1 MESDLL
7 KARALCRRYF
17 DATATEAEERELRA
31 LLAALPRE
39 ALDDELRSAAVMMG
53 GFEALARETL
63 PGRPA
68 AKEGAQ
74 AAQAPFTAGKAPL
87 TAGKAGA
94 ADRAVRIPSAVGKL
108 PADSATDSSADTPHR
123 TTAAPHRPHRRWN
136 LLLGTGAGIA
146 AALLV
151 GLFFLTRGTVY
162 GYIDGRPVTDP
173 AEAMCATAY
182 FQPLE
187 ELSRS
192 FDIAD
197 RLLEAAEKRCGA
209 HPEQQ

>member
-7 KARALCRRYF
+7 KARALCRRYL
-17 DATATEAEERELRA
+17 DATTSDAEERELRE
-31 LLAALPRE
+31 LLASLPRK
-39 ALDDELRSAAVMMG
+39 AMDRELRSVAAMTG

-63 PGRPA
+63 PRRTARNTAPEETA
-68 AKEGAQ
+68 EK
-74 AAQAPFTAGKAPL
+74 AAQEKKA
-87 TAGKAGA
+87 AAGA
-94 ADRAVRIPSAVGKL
+94 PTPVAD
-108 PADSATDSSADTPHR
+108 TSADTSVGIPVG
-123 TTAAPHRPHRRWN
+123 TARRLAASARQPHRRWN

-197 RLLEAAEKRCGA
+197 RLLEAAGKGNTA
-209 HPEQQ
+209 KQQ

>member
-39 ALDDELRSAAVMMG
+39 ALDGELRSAAVMMG
-53 GFEALARETL
+53 GFEALACETQ

-74 AAQAPFTAGKAPL
+74 AAQAAQALL

-108 PADSATDSSADTPHR
+108 PADSASDSSADTPHR
-123 TTAAPHRPHRRWN
+123 TTAAPHRRWN

-173 AEAMCATAY
+173 AEAMCATVY

-197 RLLEAAEKRCGA
+197 RLLEAAEKGHDTRS
-209 HPEQQ
+209 EQR

>member
-39 ALDDELRSAAVMMG
+39 TLDGELRSAAVMMG
-53 GFEALARETL
+53 GFEALARVTL
-63 PGRPA
+63 PDRPA
-68 AKEGAQ
+68 AKERAQ
-74 AAQAPFTAGKAPL
+74 AAEAPFTAGKAD
-87 TAGKAGA
+87 A

-108 PADSATDSSADTPHR
+108 PDDSAADSSADTPHQ

-173 AEAMCATAY
+173 AEAMCATVY

-197 RLLEAAEKRCGA
+197 RLLEAAEKGRGTRS
-209 HPEQQ
+209 EQR

>member
-7 KARALCRRYF
+7 KARALCRRYL
-17 DATATEAEERELRA
+17 DATASDAEERELRA
-31 LLAALPRE
+31 LLASLPRE
-39 ALDDELRSAAVMMG
+39 AMDRELRSVAAMTG

-63 PGRPA
+63 HGRTA
-68 AKEGAQ
+68 AKARAQ
-74 AAQAPFTAGKAPL
+74 AAQAPL

-94 ADRAVRIPSAVGKL
+94 ADRAVRLPATGKL
-108 PADSATDSSADTPHR
+108 PADSVSDSSADTPHR
-123 TTAAPHRPHRRWN
+123 TTATPHRPHRHWN

-173 AEAMCATAY
+173 AEAMCATVY

-197 RLLEAAEKRCGA
+197 RLLEAAEKGRGTRS
-209 HPEQQ
+209 EQR

>member
-17 DATATEAEERELRA
+17 DATATDAEERELRA

-39 ALDDELRSAAVMMG
+39 ALDGELRSAAVMMG

-74 AAQAPFTAGKAPL
+74 AAQAPL

-94 ADRAVRIPSAVGKL
+94 ANRAVRLPAAGKL
-108 PADSATDSSADTPHR
+108 PADSVSDSSADTPHR
-123 TTAAPHRPHRRWN
+123 TTATPHRPHRRWN

-173 AEAMCATAY
+173 AEAMCATVY

-197 RLLEAAEKRCGA
+197 RLLEAAEKGRGTRS
-209 HPEQQ
+209 EQR

>member
-1 MESDLL
+1 MEPDLL

-17 DATATEAEERELRA
+17 DATATDAEERELRA

-39 ALDDELRSAAVMMG
+39 ALDGELRSAAVMMG

-68 AKEGAQ
+68 AKVRAQ
-74 AAQAPFTAGKAPL
+74 AAQAPL

-94 ADRAVRIPSAVGKL
+94 ADRAVRLPAAGKL
-108 PADSATDSSADTPHR
+108 PADSASDSSADTPHR
-123 TTAAPHRPHRRWN
+123 TTATPHRPHRRWN

-173 AEAMCATAY
+173 AEAMCATVY

-197 RLLEAAEKRCGA
+197 RLLEAAEKSRDTRS
-209 HPEQQ
+209 EQR

>member
-39 ALDDELRSAAVMMG
+39 ALDGELRSAAVMMG

-68 AKEGAQ
+68 AKARAQ
-74 AAQAPFTAGKAPL
+74 AAEAPLTAGKALL

-94 ADRAVRIPSAVGKL
+94 ADRAVRLPAAGKL
-108 PADSATDSSADTPHR
+108 PADSVSDSSADTPHR
-123 TTAAPHRPHRRWN
+123 TTATPHRPHRRWN

-173 AEAMCATAY
+173 AEAMCATVY

-197 RLLEAAEKRCGA
+197 RLLEAAEKGRDTRS
-209 HPEQQ
+209 EQR

>member
-17 DATATEAEERELRA
+17 VATATEAEERELRA

-39 ALDDELRSAAVMMG
+39 ALDGELRSAAVMMG

-74 AAQAPFTAGKAPL
+74 AAQAPL

-94 ADRAVRIPSAVGKL
+94 ADRAVRLPAVGKL
-108 PADSATDSSADTPHR
+108 PADSASDSSADTPYR
-123 TTAAPHRPHRRWN
+123 TTATPHRPHRRWN

-173 AEAMCATAY
+173 AEAMCATVY

-197 RLLEAAEKRCGA
+197 RLLEAAEKSRNTRS
-209 HPEQQ
+209 EQR

>member
-7 KARALCRRYF
+7 KARALSRRYF

-39 ALDDELRSAAVMMG
+39 ALDGELRSAAVMMG

-68 AKEGAQ
+68 AKARAQ
-74 AAQAPFTAGKAPL
+74 AAQAPL

-94 ADRAVRIPSAVGKL
+94 ADRAVRLPAAGKL
-108 PADSATDSSADTPHR
+108 PADSVSDSSADTPYR

-173 AEAMCATAY
+173 AEAMCATVY

-197 RLLEAAEKRCGA
+197 RLLEAAEKGHDTRS
-209 HPEQQ
+209 EQR

>member
-7 KARALCRRYF
+7 KARALSRRYF
-17 DATATEAEERELRA
+17 YATATEAEERELRA

-39 ALDDELRSAAVMMG
+39 ALDGELRSAAVMMG

-68 AKEGAQ
+68 AKARAQ
-74 AAQAPFTAGKAPL
+74 AAQAPL

-94 ADRAVRIPSAVGKL
+94 ADRAVRLPAAGKL
-108 PADSATDSSADTPHR
+108 PADSVSDSSADTPYR

-173 AEAMCATAY
+173 AEAMCATVY

-197 RLLEAAEKRCGA
+197 RLLEAAEKSRDTRS
-209 HPEQQ
+209 EQR

>member
-39 ALDDELRSAAVMMG
+39 ALDGELRSAAVMMG
-53 GFEALARETL
+53 GIEALARETL

-74 AAQAPFTAGKAPL
+74 AAQAPL

-94 ADRAVRIPSAVGKL
+94 ADRAVRLPAVGKL
-108 PADSATDSSADTPHR
+108 PADSASDSSADTPYR
-123 TTAAPHRPHRRWN
+123 TTATPHRPHRRWN

-173 AEAMCATAY
+173 AEAMCATVY

-197 RLLEAAEKRCGA
+197 RLLEAAEKSRNTRS
-209 HPEQQ
+209 EQR

>member
-17 DATATEAEERELRA
+17 DATATDAEERELRA

-39 ALDDELRSAAVMMG
+39 ALDGELRSAAVMMG

-68 AKEGAQ
+68 AKARAQ
-74 AAQAPFTAGKAPL
+74 AAQAPL

-94 ADRAVRIPSAVGKL
+94 ADRAVRLPATGKL
-108 PADSATDSSADTPHR
+108 PADSVSDSSADTPHR
-123 TTAAPHRPHRRWN
+123 TTATPHRPHRHWN

-173 AEAMCATAY
+173 AEAMCATVY

-197 RLLEAAEKRCGA
+197 RLLEAAAKGRRPRSA
-209 HPEQQ
+209 PR

>member
-1 MESDLL
+1 MESDLQ

-17 DATATEAEERELRA
+17 DATATEAEELELRR
-31 LLAALPRE
+31 LLATLPRE
-39 ALDDELRSAAVMMG
+39 ALDGELRSAAVMMG

-68 AKEGAQ
+68 AKERAQ
-74 AAQAPFTAGKAPL
+74 AAQAPFTAGKAG
-87 TAGKAGA
+87 T

-108 PADSATDSSADTPHR
+108 PADSTSDSSADTSHR

>member
-7 KARALCRRYF
+7 KARALSRRYF

-39 ALDDELRSAAVMMG
+39 ALDGELRSAAVMMG
-53 GFEALARETL
+53 GFEALARETQ

-74 AAQAPFTAGKAPL
+74 AAQALL

-94 ADRAVRIPSAVGKL
+94 ADRAVQIPSAVGKL
-108 PADSATDSSADTPHR
+108 PADSASDSSADTPHR
-123 TTAAPHRPHRRWN
+123 TTAAPHRRWN

-173 AEAMCATAY
+173 AEAMCATVY

-197 RLLEAAEKRCGA
+197 RLLEAAEKSRDTRS
-209 HPEQQ
+209 EQR

>member
-7 KARALCRRYF
+7 KARALSRRYF

-39 ALDDELRSAAVMMG
+39 ALDGELRSAAVMMG
-53 GFEALARETL
+53 GFEALARETQ

-74 AAQAPFTAGKAPL
+74 AAQAPL

-94 ADRAVRIPSAVGKL
+94 ADRAVRLPAVGKL
-108 PADSATDSSADTPHR
+108 PADSASDSSADTPYR

-173 AEAMCATAY
+173 AEAMCATVY

-197 RLLEAAEKRCGA
+197 RLLEAAEKGHDTRS
-209 HPEQQ
+209 EQR

>member
-17 DATATEAEERELRA
+17 DATATDAEERELRA

-39 ALDDELRSAAVMMG
+39 ALDGELRSAAVMMG

-74 AAQAPFTAGKAPL
+74 AAQAPL

-94 ADRAVRIPSAVGKL
+94 ADRAVQLPAVGKL
-108 PADSATDSSADTPHR
+108 PADSASDSSADTPYR

-173 AEAMCATAY
+173 AEAMCATVY

-197 RLLEAAEKRCGA
+197 RLLEAAEKSRDTRS
-209 HPEQQ
+209 EQR

>member
-17 DATATEAEERELRA
+17 DATATDAEERELRA

-39 ALDDELRSAAVMMG
+39 ALDGELRCAAVMMG

-74 AAQAPFTAGKAPL
+74 AAQAPL

-94 ADRAVRIPSAVGKL
+94 ADRAVRLPAAGKL
-108 PADSATDSSADTPHR
+108 PADSASDSSADTPHR
-123 TTAAPHRPHRRWN
+123 TTATPHRPHRRWN

-173 AEAMCATAY
+173 AEAMCATVY

-197 RLLEAAEKRCGA
+197 RLLEAAEKGHDTRS
-209 HPEQQ
+209 EQR

>member
-7 KARALCRRYF
+7 KARALSRRYF

-39 ALDDELRSAAVMMG
+39 ALDGELRSAAVMMG

-68 AKEGAQ
+68 AKARAQ
-74 AAQAPFTAGKAPL
+74 AAQAPL

-94 ADRAVRIPSAVGKL
+94 ADRAVRLPAVGKL
-108 PADSATDSSADTPHR
+108 PADSASDSSADTPYR

-173 AEAMCATAY
+173 AEAMCATVY

-197 RLLEAAEKRCGA
+197 RLLEAAEKGHDTRS
-209 HPEQQ
+209 EQR

>member
-17 DATATEAEERELRA
+17 DATATDAEERELRA

-39 ALDDELRSAAVMMG
+39 ALDGELRSAAVMMG

-74 AAQAPFTAGKAPL
+74 AAQAAQALL

-108 PADSATDSSADTPHR
+108 PADSASDSSADTPHR
-123 TTAAPHRPHRRWN
+123 TTAAPHRRWN

-173 AEAMCATAY
+173 AEAMCATVY

-197 RLLEAAEKRCGA
+197 RLLEAAEKSRNTRS
-209 HPEQQ
+209 EQR

>member
-39 ALDDELRSAAVMMG
+39 ALDGELRSAAVMMG
-53 GFEALARETL
+53 GFEALARETQ

-74 AAQAPFTAGKAPL
+74 AAQALL

-108 PADSATDSSADTPHR
+108 PADSASDSSADTPHR
-123 TTAAPHRPHRRWN
+123 TTAAPHRRWN

-173 AEAMCATAY
+173 AEAMCATVY

-197 RLLEAAEKRCGA
+197 RLLEAAEKSRDTRS
-209 HPEQQ
+209 EQR

>member
-7 KARALCRRYF
+7 KARALSRRYF

-39 ALDDELRSAAVMMG
+39 ALDGELRSAAVMMG

-68 AKEGAQ
+68 AKARAQ
-74 AAQAPFTAGKAPL
+74 AAQAPL

-108 PADSATDSSADTPHR
+108 PADSVSDSSADTPHR

-173 AEAMCATAY
+173 AEAMCATVY

-197 RLLEAAEKRCGA
+197 RLLEAAEKSRDTRS
-209 HPEQQ
+209 EQR

>member
-17 DATATEAEERELRA
+17 DATATDAEERELRA

-39 ALDDELRSAAVMMG
+39 ALDGELRSAAVMMG

-68 AKEGAQ
+68 AKARAQ
-74 AAQAPFTAGKAPL
+74 AAEAPL

-94 ADRAVRIPSAVGKL
+94 ADRAVRLPAVGKL
-108 PADSATDSSADTPHR
+108 PADSASDSSADTPYR

-173 AEAMCATAY
+173 AEAMCATVY

-197 RLLEAAEKRCGA
+197 RLLEAAEKSRDTRS
-209 HPEQQ
+209 EQR

>member
-17 DATATEAEERELRA
+17 DATATDAEERELRA

-39 ALDDELRSAAVMMG
+39 ALDGELRSAAVMMG

-68 AKEGAQ
+68 AKARAQ
-74 AAQAPFTAGKAPL
+74 AAQAAQALL

-108 PADSATDSSADTPHR
+108 PADSASDSSADTPHR
-123 TTAAPHRPHRRWN
+123 TTAAPHRRWN

-173 AEAMCATAY
+173 AEAMCATVY

-197 RLLEAAEKRCGA
+197 RLLEAAEKSRNTRS
-209 HPEQQ
+209 EQR

>member
-7 KARALCRRYF
+7 KARALSRRYF

-39 ALDDELRSAAVMMG
+39 ALDGELRSAAVMMG

-74 AAQAPFTAGKAPL
+74 AAQAPL

-94 ADRAVRIPSAVGKL
+94 ADRAVRLPAVGKL
-108 PADSATDSSADTPHR
+108 PADSASDSSADTPYR
-123 TTAAPHRPHRRWN
+123 TTATPHRPHRRWN

-173 AEAMCATAY
+173 AEAMCATVY

-197 RLLEAAEKRCGA
+197 RLLEAAEKSRDTRS
-209 HPEQQ
+209 EQR

>member
-7 KARALCRRYF
+7 KARALSRRYF

-39 ALDDELRSAAVMMG
+39 ALDGELRSAAVMMG
-53 GFEALARETL
+53 GFEALARETQ

-74 AAQAPFTAGKAPL
+74 AAQALLTAGKAPL

-94 ADRAVRIPSAVGKL
+94 ADRAVRLPAAGKL
-108 PADSATDSSADTPHR
+108 PADSVSDSSADTPHR
-123 TTAAPHRPHRRWN
+123 TTATPHRPHRRWN

-173 AEAMCATAY
+173 AEAMCATVY

-197 RLLEAAEKRCGA
+197 RLLEAAEKSRNTRS
-209 HPEQQ
+209 EQR

>member
-39 ALDDELRSAAVMMG
+39 ALDGELRSAAVMMG
-53 GFEALARETL
+53 GFEALARETQ

-74 AAQAPFTAGKAPL
+74 AAQAAQALL

-108 PADSATDSSADTPHR
+108 PADSASDSSADTPYR

-173 AEAMCATAY
+173 AEAMCATVY

-197 RLLEAAEKRCGA
+197 RLLEAAEKSRNTRS
-209 HPEQQ
+209 EQR

>member
-7 KARALCRRYF
+7 KARALSRRYF

-39 ALDDELRSAAVMMG
+39 ALDGELRSAAVMMG

-74 AAQAPFTAGKAPL
+74 AAQAPL

-94 ADRAVRIPSAVGKL
+94 ADRAVRLPAVGKL
-108 PADSATDSSADTPHR
+108 PADSASDSSTDTPYR

-173 AEAMCATAY
+173 AEAMCATVY

-197 RLLEAAEKRCGA
+197 RLLEAAEKSRDTRS
-209 HPEQQ
+209 EQR

>member
-7 KARALCRRYF
+7 KARALSRRYF

-39 ALDDELRSAAVMMG
+39 ALDGELRSAAVMMD
-53 GFEALARETL
+53 GFEALARETQ

-74 AAQAPFTAGKAPL
+74 AAQALL

-108 PADSATDSSADTPHR
+108 PADSASDSSADTPHR
-123 TTAAPHRPHRRWN
+123 TTAAPHRRWN

-173 AEAMCATAY
+173 AEAMCATVY

-197 RLLEAAEKRCGA
+197 RLLEAAEKSRDTRS
-209 HPEQQ
+209 EQR

>member
-7 KARALCRRYF
+7 KARALSRRYF

-39 ALDDELRSAAVMMG
+39 ALDGELRSAAVMMG

-68 AKEGAQ
+68 AKARAQ
-74 AAQAPFTAGKAPL
+74 AAQAPL

-94 ADRAVRIPSAVGKL
+94 ADRAVRLPAVGKL
-108 PADSATDSSADTPHR
+108 PADSASDSSADTPYR

-173 AEAMCATAY
+173 AEAMCATVY

-197 RLLEAAEKRCGA
+197 RLLEAAEKGRGTRS
-209 HPEQQ
+209 EQR

>member
-17 DATATEAEERELRA
+17 DATATDAEERELRA

-39 ALDDELRSAAVMMG
+39 ALDGELRSAAVMMG

-68 AKEGAQ
+68 AKARAQ
-74 AAQAPFTAGKAPL
+74 AAQAPL

-94 ADRAVRIPSAVGKL
+94 ADRAVRLPAVGKL
-108 PADSATDSSADTPHR
+108 PADSASDSSADTPYR

-173 AEAMCATAY
+173 AEAMCATVY

-197 RLLEAAEKRCGA
+197 RLLEAAEKSRNTRS
-209 HPEQQ
+209 EQR

>member
-7 KARALCRRYF
+7 KARALSRRYF

-39 ALDDELRSAAVMMG
+39 ALDGELRSAAVMMG

-68 AKEGAQ
+68 AKARAQ
-74 AAQAPFTAGKAPL
+74 AAQAPL
-87 TAGKAGA
+87 TAGKAGT
-94 ADRAVRIPSAVGKL
+94 ADRAVRLPAAGKL
-108 PADSATDSSADTPHR
+108 PADSASDSSADTPHR

-173 AEAMCATAY
+173 AEAMCATVY

-197 RLLEAAEKRCGA
+197 RLLEAAEKGRGTRS
-209 HPEQQ
+209 EQR

>member
-17 DATATEAEERELRA
+17 DATATDAEERELRA

-39 ALDDELRSAAVMMG
+39 ALDGELRSAAVMMG
-53 GFEALARETL
+53 GFEALARETQ

-68 AKEGAQ
+68 AKARAQ
-74 AAQAPFTAGKAPL
+74 AAQAPL

-94 ADRAVRIPSAVGKL
+94 ADRAVRLPAVGKL
-108 PADSATDSSADTPHR
+108 PADSVSDSSADTPYR

-173 AEAMCATAY
+173 AEAMCATVY

-197 RLLEAAEKRCGA
+197 RLLEAAEKSRDTRS
-209 HPEQQ
+209 EQR

>member
-17 DATATEAEERELRA
+17 DATATDAEERELRA

-39 ALDDELRSAAVMMG
+39 ALDGELRSAAVMMG

-74 AAQAPFTAGKAPL
+74 AAQAPL

-94 ADRAVRIPSAVGKL
+94 ADRAVRLPAVGKL
-108 PADSATDSSADTPHR
+108 PADSVSDSSADTPHR

-173 AEAMCATAY
+173 AEAMCATVY

-192 FDIAD
+192 FNIAD
-197 RLLEAAEKRCGA
+197 RLLEAAEKSRGTRS
-209 HPEQQ
+209 EQR

>member
-17 DATATEAEERELRA
+17 DATATDAEERELRA

-39 ALDDELRSAAVMMG
+39 ALDGELRSAAVMMG

-63 PGRPA
+63 PGRSA

-74 AAQAPFTAGKAPL
+74 AAQAPL

-94 ADRAVRIPSAVGKL
+94 ADRAVRLPAVGKL
-108 PADSATDSSADTPHR
+108 PADSASDSSADTPQR

-162 GYIDGRPVTDP
+162 SYIDGRPVTDP
-173 AEAMCATAY
+173 AEAMCATVY

-197 RLLEAAEKRCGA
+197 RLLEAAEKEHDTRS
-209 HPEQQ
+209 EQR

>member
-39 ALDDELRSAAVMMG
+39 ALDGELRSAAVMMG

-68 AKEGAQ
+68 AKARAQ
-74 AAQAPFTAGKAPL
+74 AAQAPL

-94 ADRAVRIPSAVGKL
+94 ADRAVRLPAVGKL
-108 PADSATDSSADTPHR
+108 PADSASDSSADTPYR

-173 AEAMCATAY
+173 AEAMCATVY

-197 RLLEAAEKRCGA
+197 RLLEAAEKSRDTRS
-209 HPEQQ
+209 EQR

>member
-39 ALDDELRSAAVMMG
+39 ALDGELRSAAVMMG

-74 AAQAPFTAGKAPL
+74 AAQALL
-87 TAGKAGA
+87 TAGKADA

-108 PADSATDSSADTPHR
+108 PADSASDSSADTPHR
-123 TTAAPHRPHRRWN
+123 TTAAPHRRWN

-173 AEAMCATAY
+173 AEAMCATVY

-197 RLLEAAEKRCGA
+197 RLLEAAEKGRDTRS
-209 HPEQQ
+209 EQR

>member
-17 DATATEAEERELRA
+17 DATATDAEERELRA

-39 ALDDELRSAAVMMG
+39 ALDGELRSAAVMMG

-74 AAQAPFTAGKAPL
+74 AAQAPL

-94 ADRAVRIPSAVGKL
+94 ADRAVRLPAAGKL
-108 PADSATDSSADTPHR
+108 PADSVSDSSADTPYR

-173 AEAMCATAY
+173 AEAMCATVY

-197 RLLEAAEKRCGA
+197 RLLEAAEKSRDTRS
-209 HPEQQ
+209 EQR

>member
-7 KARALCRRYF
+7 KARALSRRYF

-39 ALDDELRSAAVMMG
+39 TLDGELRSAAVMMG

-68 AKEGAQ
+68 AKERAQ
-74 AAQAPFTAGKAPL
+74 AAQAPL
-87 TAGKAGA
+87 TAGKASA
-94 ADRAVRIPSAVGKL
+94 ADRAVRISSAVGKL
-108 PADSATDSSADTPHR
+108 PADSASDSSADTPQR

-173 AEAMCATAY
+173 AEAMCATVY

-197 RLLEAAEKRCGA
+197 RLLEAAEKGHDTRS
-209 HPEQQ
+209 EQR

>member
-17 DATATEAEERELRA
+17 DATASDAEERELRA

-39 ALDDELRSAAVMMG
+39 ALDGELRSAAVMMG
-53 GFEALARETL
+53 GFEALARETQ

-68 AKEGAQ
+68 AKERAQ
-74 AAQAPFTAGKAPL
+74 AAQAPL

-94 ADRAVRIPSAVGKL
+94 ADRAVRLPAVGKL
-108 PADSATDSSADTPHR
+108 PADSASDSSADTPYR

-173 AEAMCATAY
+173 AEAMCATVY

-197 RLLEAAEKRCGA
+197 RLLEAAEKSRDTRS
-209 HPEQQ
+209 EQR